1 MKDEVNGRPNIL
13 DFLLT
18 STWIRDMGKSGRI
31 VSEDALKLRD
41 FRMKRYGNYSE
52 SVHNNASPTKF
63 IPLPESFAQP
73 YGDGE
78 GEYEDLPP
86 ESLVWTSI
94 AGQKLEGSMVFKSA
108 TFGSGIKEKSD

>member
-1 MKDEVNGRPNIL
+1 MKDEIGSRPNFF

-18 STWIRDMGKSGRI
+18 STWIHNMGKSGRI

-41 FRMKRYGNYSE
+41 FRMRRYGNYAE

-73 YGDGE
+73 YGKGE
-78 GEYEDLPP
+78 GEYKDLPP

-94 AGQKLEGSMVFKSA
+94 AGQKLEGSMVFRSA
-108 TFGSGIKEKSD
+108 TLGSGIKEKSN